1 MVNFSIDGYQKQ
13 ARTFPEWVWYEGTGD
28 GGGTALEEGQAVC
41 YNYDYGTDTAADG
54 RRYNRVQN
62 PTTANAQHFAGVTAR
77 AYSAQGANGRYIEIY
92 NPGSVC
98 NVLCGLNTDTVVGV
112 GLLTFD
118 VTAGFLGQ
126 FRYAGLPGAGSVQP
140 LQTTTGD
147 ASDPG
152 LCLAILQGGLQ
163 SGGVEVVPLV
173 ADAAMAAQMVGG
185 TTLITGGSITTGN
198 NTTTLADGTIPGLR
212 KKYGIITTELTSYDV
227 IITVTSGATDD
238 VDDVSLDTITYANG
252 STCLN
257 KYVTLSWD
265 GAWMVQGRTEDVP
278 ALAGS

>member
-1 MVNFSIDGYQKQ
+1 MVNFSVDGHIDQGNIRL
-13 ARTFPEWVWYEGTGD
+13 ARVWYSSDAALSEG
-28 GGGTALEEGQAVC
+28 EAVC
-41 YNYDYGTDTAADG
+41 YNFNYFPSGGAVTDREP
-54 RRYNRVQN
+54 RRYNEVET
-62 PTTANAQHFAGVTAR
+62 PTTANAQHFAGV
-77 AYSAQGANGRYIEIY
+77 SAGSHLAVSSGQFIDIY
-92 NPGSVC
+92 LPGSIC
-98 NVLCGLNTDTVVGV
+98 NILCGKDTDTVVGV
-112 GLLTFD
+112 DLLTFD
-118 VTAGFLGQ
+118 VTAGFKGE
-126 FRYAGLPGAGSVQP
+126 FRYAGLPGAGSARP

-152 LCLAILQGGLQ
+152 LCLAQLMEGPQ

-173 ADAAMAAQMVGG
+173 ATGAMGTQMVGG
-185 TTLITGGSITTGN
+185 TTLITGGAVASGN
-198 NTTTLADGTIPGLR
+198 NTTTLADGTVPGIR

-257 KYVTLSWD
+257 KYVTLEWD
-265 GAWMVQGRTEDVP
+265 GAWLVQGRTEDVP